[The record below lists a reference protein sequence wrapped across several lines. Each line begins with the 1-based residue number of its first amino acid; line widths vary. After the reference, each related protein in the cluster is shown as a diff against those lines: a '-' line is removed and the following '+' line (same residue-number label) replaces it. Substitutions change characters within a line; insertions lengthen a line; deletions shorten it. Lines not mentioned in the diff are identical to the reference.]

1 MSFEIKIYMYPF
13 HDNIIDMKVGSNLP
27 QVEAVCNVDKY
38 NVVFGQMQYGIWT
51 NTIWYLDYYYMV
63 FRLILYGI

>member
-51 NTIWYLDYYYMV
+51 NTIWYLD
-63 FRLILYGI
+63 